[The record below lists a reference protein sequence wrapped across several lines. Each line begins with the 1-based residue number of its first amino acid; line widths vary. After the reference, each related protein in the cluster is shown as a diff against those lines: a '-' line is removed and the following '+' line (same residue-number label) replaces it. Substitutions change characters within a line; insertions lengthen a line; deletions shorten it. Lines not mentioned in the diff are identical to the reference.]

1 MSGEARLA
9 QLNLPSNQGRQSV
22 SPKLGSGRVKSPL
35 PAPAAYR
42 ASCMSAAAKRYKYL
56 RRIFHFRQM
65 DFEFAIWQML
75 YLFYKPQN
83 VYRNFQYRKETKAQF
98 ARDDPAFL
106 VLLAALLLVS
116 TAGFSF
122 VLGIHFWAFIKFL
135 LYVIFVD
142 LIGVGLVIA
151 TGLWYVSNKLLK
163 PNLRDQDVEWGF
175 CFDVHLNAFI
185 PILVILHFVQ
195 LFVYHAIIERE
206 MFVATLLGNS
216 LWLLA
221 LSYYIYITFLGY
233 SSLNMLTRTHYFLAP
248 MTVLVVLFILTLC
261 LNWNLSNSLMYFY
274 KYRVL

>member
-1 MSGEARLA
+1 
-9 QLNLPSNQGRQSV
+9 
-22 SPKLGSGRVKSPL
+22 
-35 PAPAAYR
+35 
-42 ASCMSAAAKRYKYL
+42 MSAAAKRYKYL

-83 VYRNFQYRKETKAQF
+83 VYRNFQYRKVEFENNIRQRQSRIKSTLSKIIFQETKAQF

-122 VLGIHFWAFIKFL
+122 VLGIHVWGFIKFL

-151 TGLWYVSNKLLK
+151 TCLWYVSNKFLLK
-163 PNLRDQDVEWGF
+163 PTIREQDVEWGF

-195 LFVYHAIIERE
+195 LFIYHAIIEKD
-206 MFVATLLGNS
+206 MFIATLLGNS
-216 LWLLA
+216 MWLLA

-248 MTVLVVLFILTLC
+248 LTILAVFYLFTLC